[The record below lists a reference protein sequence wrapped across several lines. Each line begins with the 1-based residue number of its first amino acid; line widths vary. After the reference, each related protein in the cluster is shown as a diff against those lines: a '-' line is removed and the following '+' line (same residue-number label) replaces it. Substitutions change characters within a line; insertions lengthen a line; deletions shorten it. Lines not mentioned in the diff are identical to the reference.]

1 MEKAGFVT
9 IIGNPNVG
17 KSTFLNNII
26 GENISIISDKAQ
38 TTRHRLLG
46 ILNGDDYQVIFTD
59 TPGIINTKYE
69 LQNAMMNFVK
79 NSLQDS
85 DLIIYMVG
93 SEKKDI
99 LNEKIQGL
107 IKNSK
112 IKLFLVINKV
122 DLMTQEEVKAAIDY
136 WKKKYHPHT
145 TIPISALNKYN
156 FIYKNKILTLTK
168 DNNELLSIS
177 SDDEKERLL
186 LSKKLTEL
194 ESSLIKPITL
204 LKNKEFP
211 FFDTSSSK
219 NIFNSVSLINLN
231 SIRDFEIKINEKVE
245 LQRFRANFYVDGIDA
260 WEERNWLGK
269 IIKINNVSFKV
280 EKNIPRCVAINL
292 KPKTDDNSLNLLTSL
307 KKTYNHFDMGIYLTA
322 LNDGKIELENK
333 IEI

>member
-1 MEKAGFVT
+1 MNCTISSIHYCPVKSISFQSVLSCNITKNLGMENDRIFAFSRIIDLEKAKSVEK
-9 IIGNPNVG
+9 NPDQRN
-17 KSTFLNNII
+17 LNNFL
-26 GENISIISDKAQ
+26 
-38 TTRHRLLG
+38 TL
-46 ILNGDDYQVIFTD
+46 
-59 TPGIINTKYE
+59 
-69 LQNAMMNFVK
+69 K
-79 NSLQDS
+79 NS
-85 DLIIYMVG
+85 
-93 SEKKDI
+93 
-99 LNEKIQGL
+99 
-107 IKNSK
+107 
-112 IKLFLVINKV
+112 
-122 DLMTQEEVKAAIDY
+122 
-136 WKKKYHPHT
+136 P
-145 TIPISALNKYN
+145 ALNKYN

-168 DNNELLSIS
+168 DNKELLSIF

-231 SIRDFEIKINEKVE
+231 SIRDFEKKINEKVE

-292 KPKTDDNSLNLLTSL
+292 KPKTDDNS
-307 KKTYNHFDMGIYLTA
+307 
-322 LNDGKIELENK
+322 
-333 IEI
+333 